1 MNSIMIGDNTLKE
14 RFNPEGSTLR
24 KAQIRMTN
32 LLEYFDNFCK
42 ENNLEYWLDFGTLLG
57 AARHEGFIPWDDDVD
72 VMMPIKDFKRLKKLM
87 IGAQFNKDIVLQ
99 CHETD
104 SGYYENWAVLRDLKS
119 EYIQDS
125 NIHNRRSYRGVQIDI
140 FPCTNHFLSPLLKF
154 CRHYQNRLIN
164 KPLSEDGNTSRT
176 PLLVRFFFN
185 VFHFIIIPLCN
196 MIGHPFTHDY
206 VRFYYGIP
214 FESSRNLKNIY
225 PLSKIVFE
233 NRVFNAP
240 ANTSAYLTDLYGD
253 WKKIPDIDHIR
264 THNVQIRFM

>member
-1 MNSIMIGDNTLKE
+1 MMVDKVFLKNKY
-14 RFNPEGSTLR
+14 NPEGSTLR
-24 KAQIRMTN
+24 KAQIIMTG
-32 LLEYFDNFCK
+32 LLEFFDEFCK
-42 ENNLEYWLDFGTLLG
+42 ENRLVYWLDSGTLLG
-57 AARHEGFIPWDDDVD
+57 AARHKGFIPWDDDVD

-125 NIHNRRSYRGVQIDI
+125 IIHNRRSYRGVQIDI
-140 FPCTNHFLSPLLKF
+140 FPCTNLFLSPLLKF

-164 KPLSEDGNTSRT
+164 KPLAEDGNTSRT
-176 PLLVRFFFN
+176 PLSVRYFFN

-196 MIGHPFTHDY
+196 IIGRPFTHDY

-214 FESSRNLKNIY
+214 FESKRYLRNIY
-225 PLSKIVFE
+225 PLRKIVFE
-233 NRVFNAP
+233 NKEFNAP
-240 ANTSAYLTDLYGD
+240 QNTAAYLTDLYGD
-253 WKKIPDIDHIR
+253 WQQIPDMNQIE